1 MHDMRIRRDN
11 AIAVVIDVQERL
23 FPHIHDHEQLGKDI
37 EKFII
42 GMQILNLPI
51 IVTEQYSKGLGKTIA
66 PLQTALAD
74 YYSPMEKITFS
85 CCGEQEFVDSLENL
99 GRKQVLLVG
108 IETHVCVLQTAL
120 DLRAAGY
127 RPVVIEDCISSR
139 KPNDK
144 HVAIERM
151 RRAGCII
158 TTMESVLFE
167 LCGVAGTETF
177 RSISK
182 LVK

>member
-1 MHDMRIRRDN
+1 MRIRRDK

-23 FPHIHDHEQLGKDI
+23 FPHIHDHEQLGTNI
-37 EKFII
+37 EKCII

-51 IVTEQYSKGLGKTIA
+51 FVTEQYTKGLGKTIA
-66 PLQTALAD
+66 PLQIALAD

-108 IETHVCVLQTAL
+108 IEAHVCILQTAL
-120 DLRAAGY
+120 DLRVAGY
-127 RPVVIEDCISSR
+127 QPVILEDCVSSR
-139 KPNDK
+139 APNDK
-144 HVAIERM
+144 RVAIERM
-151 RRAGCII
+151 RCAGCII

-167 LCGVAGTETF
+167 LCGTAGTETF

>member
-1 MHDMRIRRDN
+1 MKIRRDN
-11 AIAVVIDVQERL
+11 AIAVVVDVQERL
-23 FPHIHDHEQLGKDI
+23 FPHIDGYEQLEKEI

-42 GMQILNLPI
+42 GMQILNMPI
-51 IVTEQYSKGLGKTIA
+51 IVTEQYSKGLGATI
-66 PLQTALAD
+66 PSIQTALAD
-74 YYSPMEKITFS
+74 YYSPMEKISFS
-85 CCGEQEFVDSLENL
+85 CCGEQEFMDSLENL
-99 GRKQVLLVG
+99 GRKQILLVG

-127 RPVVIEDCISSR
+127 RPVVIEDCVASR

-144 HVAIERM
+144 RVAIERM
-151 RRAGCII
+151 RRAGCVM

-167 LCGVAGTETF
+167 LCSVAGTDTF